1 MRKDKYEKRRL
12 DIEDRIIIQACL
24 HNKNNIT
31 EIAKRINVNKSTI
44 SREIKKFCYKTQ
56 GTKYPCSKPCF
67 ICNACIQKGFCNKSK
82 TYYNY
87 KLADQKSSNL
97 RSKSRSTPKISIEK
111 IKFVDELVSAGVK
124 NGQSLHHIFVSS
136 PELAKICTERTI
148 RRLCYRGN
156 LSVKP
161 HELKRYVVYKHD
173 YKNDK
178 DKINLK
184 DIRVLIGRS
193 YKDYIFKISRNKS
206 MNVVQYDSVIGKTK
220 DKKAIL
226 TIAFPKYNFQF
237 GILIQKDSPYCVISS
252 IKKMFKLVGIEVVKK
267 IFPINLAD
275 NGVEF
280 SFFSQIEFTDD
291 GEKICSTYFTNP
303 YRATDKASCERNHE
317 LIRYF
322 LPKGESLDFLTQ
334 EKVDEMFSNINSYV
348 RKSKNDSTPYDLIKR
363 KFGID
368 FLNSISIKRIPNKKV
383 KLTQI

>member
-1 MRKDKYEKRRL
+1 MKKRRL
-12 DIEDRIIIQACL
+12 DIEDRIITQACL

-44 SREIKKFCYKTQ
+44 CREIRKFSYKTQ
-56 GTKYPCSKPCF
+56 GTKYPCSKPYF
-67 ICNACIQKGFCNKSK
+67 ICNACVQKGFCNKVK

-87 KLADQKSSNL
+87 KVADQKSTNL
-97 RSKSRSTPKISIEK
+97 KIGSRTKPKISIEK
-111 IKFVDELVSAGVK
+111 IKFIDEIVSAGVK

-161 HELKRYVVYKHD
+161 HELRRYVVYKHD
-173 YKNDK
+173 YKSDE

-193 YKDYIFKISRNKS
+193 YKDYVFKISRNKS
-206 MNVVQYDSVIGKTK
+206 MNIVQYDSVIGKAK

-237 GILIQKDSPYCVISS
+237 GILIQKDSPYCVLSS
-252 IKKMFKLVGIEVVKK
+252 IKKIFRLVGVESARK

-303 YRATDKASCERNHE
+303 YRATDKAPCERNHE
-317 LIRYF
+317 LIRF
-322 LPKGESLDFLTQ
+322 FCQ
-334 EKVDEMFSNINSYV
+334 
-348 RKSKNDSTPYDLIKR
+348 
-363 KFGID
+363 
-368 FLNSISIKRIPNKKV
+368 KV
-383 KLTQI
+383 KVLIF